1 MARVRA
7 GEVGATATIAAIAT
21 ATGAGGVGIV
31 RVSGPRS
38 RELALA
44 LTGMMNQLGA
54 EGWDYVRADTLPC
67 EERSG
72 LTGTKTSYQTVMVFR
87 RALAASAAAG
97 SGAEPVTPVRA
108 EGPRLGSPVAMPA
121 GPAPAL
127 GPAAAPA
134 SAPPAVAPSREATA
148 P

>member
-1 MARVRA
+1 MQRYEYKVIPAPKRGEKAR
-7 GEVGATATIAAIAT
+7 GAKSTED
-21 ATGAGGVGIV
+21 
-31 RVSGPRS
+31 RF
-38 RELALA
+38 ALA

-134 SAPPAVAPSREATA
+134 GAPPAVAPSREATA